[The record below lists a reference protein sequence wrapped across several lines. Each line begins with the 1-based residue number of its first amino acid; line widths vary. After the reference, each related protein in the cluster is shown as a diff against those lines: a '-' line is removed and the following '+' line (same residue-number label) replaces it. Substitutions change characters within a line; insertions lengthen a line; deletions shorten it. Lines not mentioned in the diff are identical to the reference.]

1 MQISEVAKLAGVSS
15 ATVSRHMSGGRVRRA
30 EEIAVAISQ
39 LNYRP
44 NPNARSLRSGRQRC
58 VGVIVP
64 DITNPFFSD
73 LVGGVET
80 VLAQQGIRVLLAN
93 SNEDL
98 AMEASMV
105 ADFVDRTD
113 GLILFPPTETDR
125 ILDEFVDESV
135 PVVLVDRT
143 MRDSKRA
150 DVVLVDNAAGASMA
164 ADHLVALGHRRLGM
178 ISGPATNTPGR
189 ERHDAFLAASASGG
203 DSSISVQVVVS
214 DFRVEGGY
222 AAMTELLS
230 ASPPITCVFSANNL
244 MTIGALRALADH
256 GVSVP
261 DEISIVGFD
270 DLDLADLL
278 ASPLTVIDRPSDE
291 LGSIAA
297 SLLLQRIQDPGREFQ
312 YIRLPVSLLVR
323 ASTAPPCQSW
333 RSPAVETT
341 MTTTESE
348 NP

>member
-1 MQISEVAKLAGVSS
+1 
-15 ATVSRHMSGGRVRRA
+15 MSGGRVRRA

-44 NPNARSLRSGRQRC
+44 NPNARGLRSGRQRC

-105 ADFVDRTD
+105 ADLVDRTD

-203 DSSISVQVVVS
+203 DSSVSVQVVVS

-244 MTIGALRALADH
+244 MTVGALRALADH

-323 ASTAPPCQSW
+323 ASTAPPLSISAEP
-333 RSPAVETT
+333 RRRD
-341 MTTTESE
+341 
-348 NP
+348 NHDNH